1 MYDPRTCFL
10 SVFEDIYSKTLLL
23 NTINMDLMM
32 KSFCTTIFR
41 KSSRVSLSFPLVY
54 PLYYLQGEKNACK

>member
-10 SVFEDIYSKTLLL
+10 SVFEDIYSKILLL

-32 KSFCTTIFR
+32 KSFWTTIFR
-41 KSSRVSLSFPLVY
+41 KSCGVSLSFPLVY
-54 PLYYLQGEKNACK
+54 PL

>member
-32 KSFCTTIFR
+32 KSFWTTIFR
-41 KSSRVSLSFPLVY
+41 KSSGVSLSFPLVY
-54 PLYYLQGEKNACK
+54 PL